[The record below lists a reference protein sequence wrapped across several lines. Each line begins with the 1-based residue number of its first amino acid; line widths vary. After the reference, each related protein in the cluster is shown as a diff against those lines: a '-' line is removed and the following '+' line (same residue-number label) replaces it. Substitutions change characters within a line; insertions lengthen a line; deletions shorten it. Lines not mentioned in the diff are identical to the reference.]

1 MASKRSPADA
11 NLQKVGKTWYARVR
25 VPRTLEKYVGQ
36 THLRKSLRTGDKA
49 VANRLKH
56 GPVGSM
62 KAELAQLRSNPTE
75 RAAHGIS
82 FTDALQWKASLK
94 AAEQADDDRQ
104 AAVIRDLIHEKA
116 GEHERLHGTAK
127 AVKWHR
133 AAIITSDT
141 LPDLMAQ
148 WLAASD
154 YRESTKAG
162 HRKALSEVL
171 AFVENDHAVPAD
183 ITLKI
188 ALKFLDSNLTQ
199 RGLAHAT
206 IGDRLISLGGF
217 WQWMASREV
226 VPQGFNPWAGH
237 KVSKEKNKGR
247 SPTKR
252 TYTDSELQRLIAGN
266 ATVSAW
272 PTYAYLPDLVV
283 LGLFSGARI
292 DELCSLTAQVIHQS
306 KGYYTLHIA
315 DSKTKAGIRYVVVTH
330 AAPSAVLKRRLKGLK
345 GAAPIFPELIAGGL
359 DSKLSSSAVKA
370 YGRYRRACDV
380 PDGTD
385 FHSFR
390 RNVIT
395 VLESAGVGQV
405 PIARFVGHKVG
416 TMAGDTYSAGGTTA
430 NALAT
435 SRKVRYGAKIEA
447 AALALATRSDT

>member
-1 MASKRSPADA
+1 MASKRSSPDQY
-11 NLQKVGKTWYARVR
+11 LQRVGGTYYARVR

-36 THLRKSLRTGDKA
+36 THLRKSLGTGDRA
-49 VANRLKH
+49 TANRLKH
-56 GPVGSM
+56 SVVGSI

-75 RAAHGIS
+75 RASHGIS

-104 AAVIRDLIHEKA
+104 AAVIRDLIHDKA

-133 AAIITSDT
+133 AAITTSDT
-141 LPDLMAQ
+141 LSDLMAQ
-148 WLAASD
+148 RLAVSD

-171 AFVENDHAVPAD
+171 LFVENDHAVPAD
-183 ITLKI
+183 ITLKV
-188 ALKFLDSNLTQ
+188 ALKFLDTDLTQ

-217 WQWMASREV
+217 WQWMAGREA
-226 VPQGFNPWAGH
+226 VPKGFNPWAGH

-247 SPTKR
+247 SPPKR
-252 TYTDSELQRLIAGN
+252 TYTDPELLRLIAGN
-266 ATVSAW
+266 AKVSGW

-283 LGLFSGARI
+283 LGLFTGARI
-292 DELCSLTAQVIHQS
+292 DELCSLTVAVIQQNKSH
-306 KGYYTLHIA
+306 YVLHIA
-315 DSKTKAGIRYVVVTH
+315 DSKTKAGIRYVVITH

-345 GAAPIFPELIAGGL
+345 GAAPLFPELTAGGL

-370 YGRYRRACDV
+370 YGRYRRACGV

-385 FHSFR
+385 FHSYR

-395 VLESAGVGQV
+395 ALESAGVGQV

-416 TMAGDTYSAGGTTA
+416 TMAGDTYSAGGSIA

-435 SRKVRYGAKIEA
+435 SRKIRYGAKIEA
-447 AALALATRSDT
+447 AALALATHASP